1 MEPLHFA
8 VAMQLLVVVV
18 GDVVPLA
25 LLGPT
30 EIPWIGL
37 RSLAQEKRES
47 LDLLRF
53 RSRLSLSLPALELP
67 EPSCHRFAKRL
78 AEVCRM

>member
-8 VAMQLLVVVV
+8 VAMQLLVVV
-18 GDVVPLA
+18 GDVVPVA

-47 LDLLRF
+47 RDLLRF

-67 EPSCHRFAKRL
+67 EPSCYQFAQRL
-78 AEVCRM
+78 AELCRM

>member
-8 VAMQLLVVVV
+8 VAMQLLVGV

-30 EIPWIGL
+30 ENP
-37 RSLAQEKRES
+37 K
-47 LDLLRF
+47 
-53 RSRLSLSLPALELP
+53 
-67 EPSCHRFAKRL
+67 
-78 AEVCRM
+78 

>member
-8 VAMQLLVVVV
+8 VAMQLLVVV

-47 LDLLRF
+47 RDLLRL
-53 RSRLSLSLPALELP
+53 RSRLSLSLPALALP
-67 EPSCHRFAKRL
+67 GPSCHRFAKRL

>member
-1 MEPLHFA
+1 VEPLHFA

-30 EIPWIGL
+30 EIPWIGM

-47 LDLLRF
+47 QDLLRF

-67 EPSCHRFAKRL
+67 EPSCHQFDKRL

>member
-8 VAMQLLVVVV
+8 VAMQLLVVV

-47 LDLLRF
+47 RDLLKF

-67 EPSCHRFAKRL
+67 EPSCTDAVPRRSG
-78 AEVCRM
+78 RT

>member
-8 VAMQLLVVVV
+8 VAMQLLVVV

-30 EIPWIGL
+30 EIPRIGL
-37 RSLAQEKRES
+37 RSLAQVKRES
-47 LDLLRF
+47 RDLLKF

-67 EPSCHRFAKRL
+67 ELGCHRT
-78 AEVCRM
+78 